1 MDLGGRSP
9 GGVKGGGR
17 TPQGEG
23 AGNHPYI
30 YRNKTWNNPTR
41 KTNLQKILTINFS
54 ICSPPGWKL
63 YGCAHEMFCSVH
75 LRESIYI

>member
-41 KTNLQKILTINFS
+41 KTKLQKILTINFS
-54 ICSPPGWKL
+54 ICYPPP
-63 YGCAHEMFCSVH
+63 
-75 LRESIYI
+75 R

>member
-41 KTNLQKILTINFS
+41 KTKLQKKS
-54 ICSPPGWKL
+54 
-63 YGCAHEMFCSVH
+63 
-75 LRESIYI
+75 